1 MKTKIILV
9 GIILCA
15 GKNYFCVIGNR
26 TVCVFCRR
34 AVHFVPN
41 GLCCKWY
48 VPSSPPLD
56 WWCAEHAGMVSQFK
70 IFTLIKTGHL
80 PRSVILICHSNAC
93 TSIPNRTGTVHFD
106 VLHRLRLIQH
116 HAVRVRVQFLPHL
129 HVSIPYDK
137 YTTQK

>member
-1 MKTKIILV
+1 MVLTKRRDILPSPTSTRPPQGELYSAMV
-9 GIILCA
+9 
-15 GKNYFCVIGNR
+15 R
-26 TVCVFCRR
+26 TQF
-34 AVHFVPN
+34 
-41 GLCCKWY
+41 
-48 VPSSPPLD
+48 PSAEG
-56 WWCAEHAGMVSQFK
+56 WCAEHAGMVSQFK